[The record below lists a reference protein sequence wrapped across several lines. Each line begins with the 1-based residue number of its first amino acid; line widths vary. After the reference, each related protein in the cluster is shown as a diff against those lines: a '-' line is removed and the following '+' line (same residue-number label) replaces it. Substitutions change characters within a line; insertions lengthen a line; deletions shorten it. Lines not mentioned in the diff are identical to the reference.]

1 LDLRLSPIIISKAGI
16 CRPAAPRVLGLLPKC
31 WGALIDPFADFGLN
45 NLWMGNLQNGVSP
58 TYPRALSIIML
69 GTGTSGTKRQRQL
82 GG

>member
-1 LDLRLSPIIISKAGI
+1 
-16 CRPAAPRVLGLLPKC
+16 
-31 WGALIDPFADFGLN
+31 LIDPFADFGLN